1 LPTVLPYFLYSLGI
15 LVREGSEALLVI
27 VALLAAVREAGQ
39 ERRARDIY
47 AGALLAVGLSLAL
60 AWAVNHFIADDTSDT
75 LEGVFQLLAAATL
88 FYVSSWLTARS
99 QSDRWRTFLHNK
111 VEASREISGPSIA
124 LGLTAFLAVMREGA
138 ETIVF
143 FQALLGGTT
152 EAVERHAVMAGLLTG
167 AIALGV
173 IFLVLRKAAFRI
185 PLGSFFTATS
195 VLLYALA
202 VIFAGQGIA
211 SFQESG
217 VMRAT
222 FVDHVPTVQVLGL
235 FPTVQTLAAQAVV
248 LGLAALALFAP
259 QGQPAHRV
267 APSAP
272 VSRRTRAGFAHDP
285 RQALSSSN
293 DRGHW
298 CAAIRGRRL
307 LYLASSVA
315 LLPEHRESCTQLVVR
330 NPHDAATRR

>member
-15 LVREGSEALLVI
+15 LVREGSEAMLVV

-47 AGALLAVGLSLAL
+47 AGALLAIGLSLVL
-60 AWAVNHFIADDTSDT
+60 AWAVNHLIADDTSDT

-99 QSDRWRTFLHNK
+99 QSDRWRTFLHDK
-111 VEASREISGPSIA
+111 VEASRDIAGPSIA

-143 FQALLGGTT
+143 FQALLGGAT
-152 EAVERHAVMAGLLTG
+152 ETAERHAVMAGLLAG
-167 AIALGV
+167 ALALGV

-195 VLLYALA
+195 VLLYGLA
-202 VIFAGQGIA
+202 VIFVGQGIS

-222 FVDHVPTVQVLGL
+222 FVDHVPTIQALGL
-235 FPTVQTLAAQAVV
+235 FPTVQTLAAQAAM

-259 QGQPAHRV
+259 AGPRKRKHDDTPAAAGGKVSPRIAQPL
-267 APSAP
+267 
-272 VSRRTRAGFAHDP
+272 P
-285 RQALSSSN
+285 R
-293 DRGHW
+293 
-298 CAAIRGRRL
+298 
-307 LYLASSVA
+307 
-315 LLPEHRESCTQLVVR
+315 
-330 NPHDAATRR
+330 

>member
-1 LPTVLPYFLYSLGI
+1 LATALPYFLYSLGI

-47 AGALLAVGLSLAL
+47 AGALIAIGLSLVL
-60 AWAVNHFIADDTSDT
+60 AWAVNHLIADNTSDT

-99 QSDRWRTFLHNK
+99 QSDRWRTFLHHK
-111 VEASREISGPSIA
+111 VEASRDVAGPSIA
-124 LGLTAFLAVMREGA
+124 LWLTAFLAVMREGA

-143 FQALLGGTT
+143 FQALLGGAT
-152 EAVERHAVMAGLLTG
+152 ETVERHAVMAGLLTG
-167 AIALGV
+167 AITLGV

-195 VLLYALA
+195 MLLYAMA
-202 VIFAGQGIA
+202 VIFVGQGIA

-217 VMRAT
+217 VIRTT
-222 FVDHVPTVQVLGL
+222 FVDHVPTIQALGL
-235 FPTVQTLAAQAVV
+235 FPTVQTLAAQAVM

-259 QGQPAHRV
+259 AGPRKRKRDDAPA
-267 APSAP
+267 AA
-272 VSRRTRAGFAHDP
+272 AGGKVIA
-285 RQALSSSN
+285 
-293 DRGHW
+293 
-298 CAAIRGRRL
+298 
-307 LYLASSVA
+307 
-315 LLPEHRESCTQLVVR
+315 
-330 NPHDAATRR
+330 

>member
-1 LPTVLPYFLYSLGI
+1 MPTVLPYFLYSLGI
-15 LVREGSEALLVI
+15 LVREGSEAMLVV

-47 AGALLAVGLSLAL
+47 AGALLALGVSLVL
-60 AWAVNHFIADDTSDT
+60 AWAVNHLIADDTSDT

-88 FYVSSWLTARS
+88 FYVSSWLTARG
-99 QSDRWRTFLHNK
+99 QSDRWRSFLHDK
-111 VEASREISGPSIA
+111 VEASRDIAGPSIA

-143 FQALLGGTT
+143 FQALLGGAT
-152 EAVERHAVMAGLLTG
+152 ETAERHAVMAGLLAG
-167 AIALGV
+167 ALALGV

-195 VLLYALA
+195 VLLYGLA
-202 VIFAGQGIA
+202 VIFVGQGIS

-222 FVDHVPTVQVLGL
+222 FVDHVPTIQALGL
-235 FPTVQTLAAQAVV
+235 FPTVQTLAAQAAM

-259 QGQPAHRV
+259 AGPRKRKRDDTPAAAGGKVSPRIAQPL
-267 APSAP
+267 
-272 VSRRTRAGFAHDP
+272 P
-285 RQALSSSN
+285 R
-293 DRGHW
+293 
-298 CAAIRGRRL
+298 
-307 LYLASSVA
+307 
-315 LLPEHRESCTQLVVR
+315 
-330 NPHDAATRR
+330 

>member
-1 LPTVLPYFLYSLGI
+1 MPTVLPYFLYSLGI
-15 LVREGSEALLVI
+15 LVREGSEALLVV

-47 AGALLAVGLSLAL
+47 AGALLALGLSLAL
-60 AWAVNHFIADDTSDT
+60 AWAVNHLIADDTSDT

-88 FYVSSWLTARS
+88 FYVSSWLTARG
-99 QSDRWRTFLHNK
+99 QSDRWRTFLHDK
-111 VEASREISGPSIA
+111 VEASRDIAGPSIA

-143 FQALLGGTT
+143 FQALLGGAT
-152 EAVERHAVMAGLLTG
+152 ETAERHAVMAGLLAG
-167 AIALGV
+167 ALALGV

-195 VLLYALA
+195 VLLYGLA
-202 VIFAGQGIA
+202 VIFVGQGIS

-222 FVDHVPTVQVLGL
+222 FVDHVPTIQALGL
-235 FPTVQTLAAQAVV
+235 FPTVQTLAAQAAM

-259 QGQPAHRV
+259 AGPRKRKHDDTPAAAGGKVSPRIAQPL
-267 APSAP
+267 
-272 VSRRTRAGFAHDP
+272 P
-285 RQALSSSN
+285 R
-293 DRGHW
+293 
-298 CAAIRGRRL
+298 
-307 LYLASSVA
+307 
-315 LLPEHRESCTQLVVR
+315 
-330 NPHDAATRR
+330 

>member
-27 VALLAAVREAGQ
+27 IALLAAVREAGQ
-39 ERRARDIY
+39 ERHARDIY
-47 AGALLAVGLSLAL
+47 AGALLAVGLSLVL
-60 AWAVNHFIADDTSDT
+60 AWAVNHLIADDTSDT

-88 FYVSSWLTARS
+88 FYVSSWLTARG

-111 VEASREISGPSIA
+111 VQASRDITGPSIA

-143 FQALLGGTT
+143 FQALLGGAT
-152 EAVERHAVMAGLLTG
+152 ESAERHAVMAGLLAGTV
-167 AIALGV
+167 ALGL
-173 IFLVLRKAAFRI
+173 IFLVLRTAAFRI

-195 VLLYALA
+195 VLLYGLA
-202 VIFAGQGIA
+202 VIFVGQGIS

-222 FVDHVPTVQVLGL
+222 FVDHMPTIQTLGL
-235 FPTVQTLAAQAVV
+235 FPTVQTLVAQAVM

-259 QGQPAHRV
+259 AGPRRRKRDDAPAAAGGKVSARV
-267 APSAP
+267 A
-272 VSRRTRAGFAHDP
+272 
-285 RQALSSSN
+285 
-293 DRGHW
+293 
-298 CAAIRGRRL
+298 
-307 LYLASSVA
+307 
-315 LLPEHRESCTQLVVR
+315 
-330 NPHDAATRR
+330 